1 MWQVVLEPCYDMVGG
16 SVTEAL
22 KEMVSW
28 LEALIGEWLSD
39 DAIMASWVEHI
50 VRKIQVQWN
59 LVKSHDKYVEDK
71 VVGLKIEVHALVDDY
86 KAMVQAFEGDIA
98 ILKKTMW

>member
-1 MWQVVLEPCYDMVGG
+1 MVGG
-16 SVTEAL
+16 NVTKAL
-22 KEMVSW
+22 KEMVSQ
-28 LEALIGEWLSD
+28 LEALMGEWPSD
-39 DAIMASWVEHI
+39 DGIVTSWVEHTMI
-50 VRKIQVQWN
+50 EIQIQWN

-98 ILKKTMW
+98 ILKKAMW

>member
-1 MWQVVLEPCYDMVGG
+1 MVDGN
-16 SVTEAL
+16 VTEAL
-22 KEMVSW
+22 KERVSQ
-28 LEALIGEWLSD
+28 LEALMGEWPSND
-39 DAIMASWVEHI
+39 GIVTSWVEHTLI
-50 VRKIQVQWN
+50 EIQVQWN